1 MANEPVQ
8 QQAESILD
16 HLLLGVPDLDTG
28 IDWVQEKT
36 HVRAIEGGS
45 HPGAGT
51 RNALLSM
58 GNRQYI
64 EIISIDTK
72 QTSTSQTAELIRGL
86 RAPQLITWAA
96 ATTNIVSLRHLAIEA
111 DFAFEGPINGSRVK
125 PDGGILRWKT
135 VKILTD
141 CGDAIP
147 FFIEWDAGTE
157 HPSADSPS
165 GCRLVAFEIRH
176 PEAVRVRET
185 LRMLG
190 ITATVRPGE
199 KLQFEAV
206 VDTPAG
212 RIRFS

>member
-1 MANEPVQ
+1 M
-8 QQAESILD
+8 
-16 HLLLGVPDLDTG
+16 G
-28 IDWVQEKT
+28 IEWVREKT

-72 QTSTSQTAELIRGL
+72 QTATSQTAELIRRL

-96 ATTNIVSLRHLAIEA
+96 ATTNIVSLLHLAKEA
-111 DFAFEGPINGSRVK
+111 GFAFEGPINGSRVK

-135 VKILTD
+135 LRVLTD

-147 FFIEWDAGTE
+147 FFIEWDAVPCT
-157 HPSADSPS
+157 HPRIRLLDA
-165 GCRLVAFEIRH
+165 LVAFEVVR
-176 PEAVRVRET
+176 PEAGRVRET

-190 ITATVRPGE
+190 ITATVCPERMRKWRLLWTLPQVE
-199 KLQFEAV
+199 
-206 VDTPAG
+206 
-212 RIRFS
+212 

>member
-8 QQAESILD
+8 QKAESVLD
-16 HLLLGVPDLDTG
+16 HLLLGAPDLDTG
-28 IDWVQEKT
+28 IEWLREKT
-36 HVRAIEGGS
+36 HVRAMEGGN

-64 EIISIDTK
+64 EIISIDAK
-72 QTSTSQTAELIRGL
+72 QTTTSHTAELIRGL
-86 RAPQLITWAA
+86 RAPRLITWAA
-96 ATTNIVSLRHLAIEA
+96 ATTNILSLLHLAQEA

-125 PDGGILRWKT
+125 PDGAVLRWKT
-135 VKILTD
+135 LRVLTD

-147 FFIEWDAGTE
+147 FFIEWDAGTQ

-165 GCRLVAFEIRH
+165 GCRLVAFIIRH
-176 PEAVRVRET
+176 PAAGRVREV

-190 ITATVRPGE
+190 ITAAVGPGE
-199 KLQFEAV
+199 KPQFEAV

-212 RIRFS
+212 RMRFS

>member
-1 MANEPVQ
+1 MANEPMQ
-8 QQAESILD
+8 QKAEGVLD
-16 HLLLGVPDLDTG
+16 HLLLGVPDLDMG
-28 IDWVQEKT
+28 IECVQEKT
-36 HVRAIEGGS
+36 RVRAMEGGS

-51 RNALLSM
+51 RNALLSL

-72 QTSTSQTAELIRGL
+72 QATTSHTADLIRGL

-96 ATTNIVSLRHLAIEA
+96 ATTNILSLLHLAKEA

-135 VKILTD
+135 LRVLTD

-147 FFIEWDAGTE
+147 FFIEWDAGTQ
-157 HPSADSPS
+157 HPSVDSPS

-176 PEAVRVRET
+176 PEAGRVRET

-199 KLQFEAV
+199 KPLLNAV

-212 RIRFS
+212 RMSFS